1 MRETRGECKTVGGKL
16 VGVTIMWSDSREP
29 YAARIDGDFFSHDDV
44 LTVAVLTELR
54 MTVIAALRRGRGDAL
69 GAADAVA
76 ALDAAVSAVMEPHSN
91 EALIGVEPH
100 SIAVA
105 AARAYLAGI
114 EGAMSADEGSAG
126 PQNDGVKSHDVE
138 SAGADN
144 DGATTFSAETTVARD
159 ARLVNND
166 GLQATCATPSAE
178 PCVEQLHA
186 LRWRIATDPEPL
198 DSALQMAL
206 DESLAR
212 AVADGRMG
220 ATLRFWRWKQRT
232 VVLGAFQSVG
242 SQVDMTAARDAGFT
256 VVRRCTGGGTM
267 LVEPD
272 STITWSMYVPCRAID
287 GFTVEQ
293 TNAACL
299 AWIVEALRSWGIDA
313 RISGVNDIASPDGK
327 IGGAASKMFR
337 PRRAYPDPAHRDLQ
351 KARHQADG
359 CLLFHVTM
367 AYDFN
372 PMLMARVLRV
382 SAEKMR
388 DKGVSSAVRRVD
400 PLRRCLAA
408 RHDGTMT
415 CDEASRG
422 LESFAACHF
431 SADGVTIEE
440 DIWNE
445 ARAAANA
452 KYATS
457 MWTNRIG

>member
-1 MRETRGECKTVGGKL
+1 M
-16 VGVTIMWSDSREP
+16 
-29 YAARIDGDFFSHDDV
+29 
-44 LTVAVLTELR
+44 
-54 MTVIAALRRGRGDAL
+54 
-69 GAADAVA
+69 
-76 ALDAAVSAVMEPHSN
+76 
-91 EALIGVEPH
+91 
-100 SIAVA
+100 
-105 AARAYLAGI
+105 
-114 EGAMSADEGSAG
+114 
-126 PQNDGVKSHDVE
+126 
-138 SAGADN
+138 
-144 DGATTFSAETTVARD
+144 
-159 ARLVNND
+159 
-166 GLQATCATPSAE
+166 
-178 PCVEQLHA
+178 EQLHA

-359 CLLFHVTM
+359 CLLFHV
-367 AYDFN
+367 
-372 PMLMARVLRV
+372 
-382 SAEKMR
+382 
-388 DKGVSSAVRRVD
+388 
-400 PLRRCLAA
+400 CLAA